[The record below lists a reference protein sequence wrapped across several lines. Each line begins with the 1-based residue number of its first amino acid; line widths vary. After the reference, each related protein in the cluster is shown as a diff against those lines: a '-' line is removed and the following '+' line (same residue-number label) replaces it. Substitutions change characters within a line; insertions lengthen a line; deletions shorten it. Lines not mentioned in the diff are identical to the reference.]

1 MFHNG
6 QEALLSA
13 QKKYI
18 PEIFLMRINS
28 IYDADTCLDLGF
40 VLLFM
45 ITGAGAN
52 RNNSVKTKIGSE
64 F

>member
-18 PEIFLMRINS
+18 PEIFLMENKQYLRFEHLFGSGLCVI
-28 IYDADTCLDLGF
+28 IYDNRCL
-40 VLLFM
+40 
-45 ITGAGAN
+45 
-52 RNNSVKTKIGSE
+52 SKQK
-64 F
+64 